1 MMLPNNARGI
11 LNSAF
16 RHRWRFI
23 GAFSAVMALAI
34 GAVLALAPKYKSDAL
49 LLVKF
54 NGRATV
60 TDTVSGAAIP
70 AQSTERREVMNSQA
84 QILKSHDLLRDV
96 VAKVGVARLYP
107 KLAEDPPKDREI
119 EDEAADRLAKD
130 LEIEPTK
137 ETNVM
142 QVSVLN
148 RDPQIAAAALG
159 TLVERFQARQSE
171 VFLNPQS
178 EFLRE
183 QLGEARRQLA
193 QSQAAVEEFKAQS
206 GISSLEEERTLLL
219 RLRAEALNTLTQ
231 HTSRRDE
238 AESRV
243 RAMKASLKDLTPTI
257 PLSDE
262 NDRFKAIDDARSR
275 LTELRAREAEMAS
288 NYRDDSVGLRTLR
301 SQIAFAEKDL
311 AARSK
316 ESLARVRTGPNPVYQ
331 QVQADLFRATAESAA
346 AEAAIGPL
354 QRQIKDVEMRLA
366 TLDTHQGKLQDL
378 MLQQQVDEENFRNV
392 LQRHE
397 DARASEA
404 LQRQQVTSV
413 AVVQQP
419 TVPAKPAKPRV
430 LVILALGVIAGTAV
444 AFVLCLIWELA
455 DERFT
460 LPEQITGTVKLPVLA
475 SFPLVPA
482 PGRQRAR

>member
-23 GAFSAVMALAI
+23 GAFCAVMALAV
-34 GAVLALAPKYKSDAL
+34 GAILALTPAYRSDAL

-54 NGRATV
+54 NNRTTMA
-60 TDTVSGAAIP
+60 DTVAGAAIQ

-96 VAKVGVARLYP
+96 ATKVGVARLYP
-107 KLAEDPPKDREI
+107 KLAEDPPEDR
-119 EDEAADRLAKD
+119 DVEAAAAERLAKD
-130 LEIEPTK
+130 VDIEPTK

-142 QVSVLN
+142 QVSLFN
-148 RDPQIAAAALG
+148 RDPAVAATALG
-159 TLVERFQARQSE
+159 ALVERFQARQSE
-171 VFLNPQS
+171 IFLNPQS
-178 EFLRE
+178 TFLRE
-183 QLGEARRQLA
+183 QLDEARRQLSK
-193 QSQAAVEEFKAQS
+193 SQAAVEEFKAQS

-219 RLRAEALNTLTQ
+219 RLRAEARNTLTQ
-231 HTSRRDE
+231 QTSRRDE

-243 RAMKASLKDLTPTI
+243 RAMTASMKALKPTI

-301 SQIAFAEKDL
+301 SQIDFAEKDL

-331 QVQADLFRATAESAA
+331 QVQADLLRATAESAA
-346 AEAAIGPL
+346 SAAAIAPL
-354 QRQIKDVEMRLA
+354 EGQIKDVETRLGN
-366 TLDTHQGKLQDL
+366 LDTNQGTLADL

-404 LQRQQVTSV
+404 LQRQAVTSV

-419 TVPAKPAKPRV
+419 TLPSKPAKPRV
-430 LVILALGVIAGTAV
+430 LVILALGVIAGVAV

-460 LPEQITGTVKLPVLA
+460 LPEQITGTMKLPVLA

-482 PGRQRAR
+482 PGRQSAR

>member
-1 MMLPNNARGI
+1 MMLPTNARGI

-23 GAFSAVMALAI
+23 GAFAAVMALAI
-34 GAVLALAPKYKSDAL
+34 AAVLVLKPAYKSEAL

-54 NGRATV
+54 NNRTAM
-60 TDTVSGAAIP
+60 TDTVAGAAIS

-84 QILKSHDLLRDV
+84 QILKSHDLLREV
-96 VAKVGVARLYP
+96 VTKVGVARLYP
-107 KLAEDPPKDREI
+107 KLAEDPP
-119 EDEAADRLAKD
+119 EDGGLEERAAERLAKD

-142 QVSVLN
+142 QVALLN
-148 RDPQIAAAALG
+148 RDPQVAAAALG

-178 EFLRE
+178 TFLRE
-183 QLGEARRQLA
+183 QVDEARGQLA
-193 QSQAAVEEFKAQS
+193 KSQAAVEDFKAKS

-219 RLRAEALNTLTQ
+219 RLRAESNNSLTQ
-231 HTSRRDE
+231 QSARRDE

-243 RAMKASLKDLTPTI
+243 KAMTASMKQLKPTI
-257 PLSDE
+257 QLSDE
-262 NDRFKAIDDARSR
+262 NDRFKAIDDARAR
-275 LTELRAREAEMAS
+275 LTELKAREAEMAS
-288 NYRDDSVGLRTLR
+288 NYRDDSIGLRTLR
-301 SQIAFAEKDL
+301 AQIDFAEKDL

-316 ESLARVRTGPNPVYQ
+316 ESLARIRTGPNPVYQ
-331 QVQADLFRATAESAA
+331 QVQADLMRATAESAA

-354 QRQIKDVEMRLA
+354 ERQIKEVETRLA
-366 TLDTHQGKLQDL
+366 ALDTNQGRLQDL

-392 LQRHE
+392 LQRLE

-430 LVILALGVIAGTAV
+430 LVILALGVVAGLAV

-482 PGRQRAR
+482 PRRQSAR

>member
-1 MMLPNNARGI
+1 MLPNNARGI

-23 GAFSAVMALAI
+23 GTFCAVVALAV
-34 GAVLALAPKYKSDAL
+34 GAVLAIAPAYKSEAL

-54 NGRATV
+54 NSRAPMA
-60 TDTVSGAAIP
+60 DTVAGAAIQ

-84 QILKSHDLLRDV
+84 QILRSRDLLREV
-96 VAKVGVARLYP
+96 VAAVGVARLYP
-107 KLAEDPPKDREI
+107 KLADDPPEDADI
-119 EDEAADRLAKD
+119 EDAAAERLAKD
-130 LEIEPTK
+130 LDIEPTK

-142 QVSVLN
+142 QVSLLN
-148 RDPQIAAAALG
+148 RDAATAAAALG
-159 TLVERFQARQSE
+159 TLVERFQARQSD

-178 EFLRE
+178 TFLRD
-183 QLGEARRQLA
+183 QLDEARRQLSK
-193 QSQAAVEEFKAQS
+193 SQAAVEEFKAGS

-219 RLRAEALNTLTQ
+219 RLRAEARNSLTQ
-231 HTSRRDE
+231 QTSRRDE

-243 RAMKASLKDLTPTI
+243 RAMAASMKQLKPTI

-262 NDRFKAIDDARSR
+262 NDRFKGIDDARSR

-288 NYRDDSVGLRTLR
+288 NYRDESVGLRSLR
-301 SQIAFAEKDL
+301 AQIEFAEKDL
-311 AARSK
+311 AERSR
-316 ESLARVRTGPNPVYQ
+316 ESLTRVRTGPNPVYQ
-331 QVQADLFRATAESAA
+331 QVQADLLRATAESAA
-346 AEAAIGPL
+346 AEAAIAPL
-354 QRQIKDVEMRLA
+354 ERQIADVEKRLA
-366 TLDTHQGKLQDL
+366 LLDTNQGKLADL

-430 LVILALGVIAGTAV
+430 LIILALGVIGGLAV

-455 DERFT
+455 DERFS
-460 LPEQITGTVKLPVLA
+460 LPEQITGTVKVPVLA
-475 SFPLVPA
+475 SFPLVSNH
-482 PGRQRAR
+482 GRQSAR

>member
-1 MMLPNNARGI
+1 MMLPNSPRAI

-23 GAFSAVMALAI
+23 GAFCAVMALAV
-34 GAVLALAPKYKSDAL
+34 GAVLALSPAYRSDAL

-54 NGRATV
+54 NGRASGDV
-60 TDTVSGAAIP
+60 IAGAAIQ

-84 QILKSHDLLRDV
+84 QILQSHDLLREV
-96 VAKVGVARLYP
+96 VTQIGVARLYP
-107 KLAEDPPKDREI
+107 KLAEDPPETGDI
-119 EDEAADRLAKD
+119 EDRAAERLAKD
-130 LEIEPTK
+130 LQVEPTK

-142 QVSVLN
+142 QVGLFN
-148 RDPQIAAAALG
+148 RDPQVAAAALG
-159 TLVERFQARQSE
+159 ALIERFQARQTE

-178 EFLRE
+178 TFLRE
-183 QLGEARRQLA
+183 QLEEARRQLA
-193 QSQAAVEEFKAQS
+193 KSQAAVEEFKAQS

-219 RLRAEALNTLTQ
+219 RLRAEARNSLTQ
-231 HTSRRDE
+231 QVARRDE

-243 RAMKASLKDLTPTI
+243 RAMQASLKELKPTI

-262 NDRFKAIDDARSR
+262 NDRFKAIDDARAR
-275 LTELRAREAEMAS
+275 LTELRAREAEMAA
-288 NYRDDSVGLRTLR
+288 NYRDDSIALRTLR
-301 SQIAFAEKDL
+301 AQIAFAEKDL

-354 QRQIKDVEMRLA
+354 ERQIKDVEERLA
-366 TLDTHQGKLQDL
+366 LLDTNQGGLQDL

-392 LQRHE
+392 LQRLE

-419 TVPAKPAKPRV
+419 TVPARPAKPRV
-430 LVILALGVIAGTAV
+430 LVILALGVVAGAAV
-444 AFVLCLIWELA
+444 GFVLCLFWELA

-460 LPEQITGTVKLPVLA
+460 LPEQITGTVKLPVLT

-482 PGRQRAR
+482 PGRQRAQ

>member
-23 GAFSAVMALAI
+23 GAFCAVMALAI
-34 GAVLALAPKYKSDAL
+34 GAVLALKPAYKSDAL

-54 NGRATV
+54 NNRAAMA
-60 TDTVSGAAIP
+60 DTVAGAAIQ

-96 VAKVGVARLYP
+96 VEVVGVARLYP
-107 KLAEDPPKDREI
+107 ELAEDPPETRDV
-119 EDEAADRLAKD
+119 EDAAADRLAKD

-142 QVSVLN
+142 QVSLFN
-148 RDPQIAAAALG
+148 RDPQTAAAALG
-159 TLVERFQARQSE
+159 ALVERFQARQSE

-178 EFLRE
+178 DFLRD
-183 QLGEARRQLA
+183 QLDEARRQLA
-193 QSQAAVEEFKAQS
+193 KSQAAVEEFKAQS

-219 RLRAEALNTLTQ
+219 RLRAEARNTLTQ
-231 HTSRRDE
+231 QISRRDE
-238 AESRV
+238 ADSRV
-243 RAMKASLKDLTPTI
+243 RAMTASLKNLKPTI
-257 PLSDE
+257 QLSDE

-275 LTELRAREAEMAS
+275 LTELRAREAEMAA

-301 SQIAFAEKDL
+301 AQIDFAEQDL

-316 ESLARVRTGPNPVYQ
+316 ESLARIRTGPNPVYQ

-354 QRQIKDVEMRLA
+354 ERQIGEVETRLA
-366 TLDTHQGKLQDL
+366 ALDTNQGQLADL

-419 TVPAKPAKPRV
+419 TVPARPAKPRV
-430 LVILALGVIAGTAV
+430 LVILALGVIAGVAV
-444 AFVLCLIWELA
+444 AFVLCLFWELA
-455 DERFT
+455 DERFS

-475 SFPLVPA
+475 SFPMVPA
-482 PGRQRAR
+482 PRRQSAR